1 MPEEELEKVQILL
14 RGRESVLLEET
25 LQELSAKQKEQRY
38 ERKKK
43 QARSKGR
50 KRPPKIE
57 SKNEYFYHVG
67 ASDCIKA
74 HSWRATLGLINQNG
88 QTKQN
93 ARRKKLQNL
102 LRVPRQ

>member
-1 MPEEELEKVQILL
+1 M
-14 RGRESVLLEET
+14 LEET

-67 ASDCIKA
+67 ALDCIKA
-74 HSWRATLGLINQNG
+74 HSLRAKLGLINQKE
-88 QTKQN
+88 QPKC
-93 ARRKKLQNL
+93 RKKKTTKSVASSKETQG
-102 LRVPRQ
+102 